1 MKLTHFPRNQ
11 WLKLYSTIIQIN
23 HILRESQEED
33 LVSNIRLFD
42 EASQKEEATANVTEQ
57 AIYLS
62 LKTYLI
68 LIEGELKKSL
78 TYMDS
83 NEPEYCERLQDLI
96 GFVDLLYKISRYMET
111 FQELEKDA
119 S

>member
-1 MKLTHFPRNQ
+1 M
-11 WLKLYSTIIQIN
+11 
-23 HILRESQEED
+23 
-33 LVSNIRLFD
+33 FD

-96 GFVDLLYKISRYMET
+96 CFVDLLYKISRYMET
-111 FQELEKDA
+111 FEELEKDA